1 MTDATERL
9 VNLALYLAT
18 TRVPVSAE
26 AIRAD
31 VAGYP
36 AGQDEDAFLRMFER
50 DKKLLR
56 ACGLALDVTDAD
68 GVPAYRL
75 DPAGTYAAEISLT
88 ETERAALHAVAAALA
103 TDPGFP
109 FGDDLAIA
117 IAKLGGAGSE
127 TVVAGGLTD
136 ERPDMQGALAAT
148 LAEAVASRKRVTFGY
163 TNAAGD
169 ARTHEAE
176 PLGVFFRDGR
186 WYLVARDIER
196 DDVRVYALRR
206 MTDVRVD
213 QRRPGAPDFEP
224 PDGFTV
230 ADYILLPFQY
240 GPEAVD
246 CVLRFSAEEA
256 WRAPRLVAGQGRL
269 DPADDG
275 SLLWHVEA
283 RDLGRLAAWMVEH
296 GPGIAPVAPDA
307 LRETLAAGLRKV
319 VARHGG

>member
-26 AIRAD
+26 AVRAN

-56 ACGLALDVTDAD
+56 ACGLALAVTDAD
-68 GVPAYRL
+68 GAPAYRL
-75 DPAGTYAAEISLT
+75 DAEGTYAAEISLA
-88 ETERAALHAVAAALA
+88 ESERAALHAVAAALA

-117 IAKLGGAGSE
+117 IAKLGGGAGE
-127 TVVAGGLTD
+127 AAVTGGLAD
-136 ERPDMQGALAAT
+136 ERPDVQGALAAT
-148 LAEAVASRKRVTFGY
+148 LAEAVASRKRVAFGY
-163 TNAAGD
+163 TNAAGEG
-169 ARTHEAE
+169 RSHETE

-196 DDVRVYALRR
+196 DDIRVYALRR
-206 MTDVRVD
+206 MEDVRVD
-213 QRRPGAPDFEP
+213 RRRPGAPDFDP
-224 PDGFTV
+224 PEGFTV
-230 ADYILLPFQY
+230 AGYMLLPFQY

-256 WRAPRLVAGQGRL
+256 WRATRLIAGQGRL
-269 DPADDG
+269 EADDDG

-296 GPGIAPVAPDA
+296 GPGITPVAPDE
-307 LRETLAAGLRKV
+307 LRETLVRGLRKV
-319 VARHGG
+319 VTRHGG